1 MKWHFLTA
9 AQCFVHAVVIYRRG
23 LHEGQRDQF
32 VDAPNGLT
40 AELPADGWQEQ
51 AVLCGEED
59 ANPGETVPLRSKRGR
74 KGKEWQSCE
83 VIDAEKEK
91 SLRIC
96 ALDWLA
102 KKAIIHDKLLL
113 GSVGFRARFWSIF
126 HFPVFETESFFL
138 SCQRSSSSRDTKQWR
153 FSWRKRTARMEVEMT
168 GDHNEK
174 PMKKIKRVHAKK
186 YGQNATASR
195 ALMQMER
202 DGAPQD
208 HRPASWQLKNFRRTD
223 PKTTACLLA
232 DSLGSLRSFAQS
244 PPENVVIDES
254 SVLLTEDDAT
264 QEDFIENLF
273 DSVSEPA
280 YEALRQWEA
289 DQLNLALQRSL
300 EENEEHKREVEASN
314 RLIDGRLR
322 RAAKRTLSVLGYG
335 NCQFSA
341 VIESAKL
348 AMSVGQLRS
357 EVVKGGSGQEQL
369 PLLDSMTEADRAEL
383 EPAVQEEERTL
394 ELEPA
399 NHQEAERASEA
410 DRASEAESA
419 EQEAERASQPEPAE
433 QEAERAS
440 DAESAEPEAER
451 ASEAESVEQEV
462 QQPASTDPETALQAE
477 PAEQEDF
484 ARTQQTGSV
493 STFQIFVGGE
503 LLITAD
509 ASEAERASE
518 SGPSEQE
525 ADGTLEPQP
534 DDQEAERA
542 SESVPAN
549 QEVEEAALTLPEAA
563 IESLEV
569 EAAPADQEE
578 RVVAAPDDALQAE
591 RSESEPGQEAERAG
605 DFEPADQEVS
615 EPGQS
620 ESSADMAALDMHLS
634 ASASGGFNLGP
645 SALEAW
651 QGNLRDRIDQCVE
664 NDLSSPEAQGRPQA
678 LTSFAA
684 EDDDDLSDC
693 FPPAVEESPAEL
705 QAEGAAAEK
714 VTVALSPVPV
724 FLGAEAARSQEG
736 MPSEWTGSEG
746 ELSKASSSCADDPQR
761 WEVEAVNAIEMPESN
776 VVEDEGRA
784 EAAEASKAEE
794 STTAL
799 DARIDEGA
807 DERRDEADKASE
819 TSEPLENIEMDPT
832 KLRGAWR
839 GESVSPERRTN
850 SEALWHILRTKPL
863 RPPKSEDNYDMSS
876 AGDPDM
882 TEEERAQH
890 ELDLEDRRV
899 TKQSPRWCENYLEL
913 VHQQKDWDPDTVFGE
928 VPPCDL
934 DSVFPDA
941 LYMEL
946 NLQRTYKKR
955 RGSSAN
961 WKKDQL
967 KPDEMANYKRKLGLK
982 KAFVP
987 ETDASL
993 LMEQGE
999 MRRLNKTATDKPSK
1013 SRKSKNKRQGEVP
1026 AICQFE

>member
-1 MKWHFLTA
+1 GNA
-9 AQCFVHAVVIYRRG
+9 AQTPPR
-23 LHEGQRDQF
+23 
-32 VDAPNGLT
+32 
-40 AELPADGWQEQ
+40 LPIKERLASTPEI
-51 AVLCGEED
+51 LC
-59 ANPGETVPLRSKRGR
+59 
-74 KGKEWQSCE
+74 
-83 VIDAEKEK
+83 
-91 SLRIC
+91 
-96 ALDWLA
+96 
-102 KKAIIHDKLLL
+102 
-113 GSVGFRARFWSIF
+113 
-126 HFPVFETESFFL
+126 
-138 SCQRSSSSRDTKQWR
+138 SSRKSVDVKTRVQELEEATKDR
-153 FSWRKRTARMEVEMT
+153 PCPRPPVLGRT
-168 GDHNEK
+168 
-174 PMKKIKRVHAKK
+174 
-186 YGQNATASR
+186 
-195 ALMQMER
+195 
-202 DGAPQD
+202 
-208 HRPASWQLKNFRRTD
+208 
-223 PKTTACLLA
+223 
-232 DSLGSLRSFAQS
+232 SLGQKVPTPRHGPHAQEIVS
-244 PPENVVIDES
+244 PPAPKAPVRKAPPPPPKHVPEAIFPSFKAKATPES
-254 SVLLTEDDAT
+254 SQADDA
-264 QEDFIENLF
+264 
-273 DSVSEPA
+273 VGSE
-280 YEALRQWEA
+280 
-289 DQLNLALQRSL
+289 
-300 EENEEHKREVEASN
+300 
-314 RLIDGRLR
+314 
-322 RAAKRTLSVLGYG
+322 
-335 NCQFSA
+335 
-341 VIESAKL
+341 
-348 AMSVGQLRS
+348 
-357 EVVKGGSGQEQL
+357 EQL
-369 PLLDSMTEADRAEL
+369 PLLDSMTEASQLGFATAVVEVEAPAFLAAGESLQDRHIQEADRAEL

-410 DRASEAESA
+410 DRASEAESAEQEAERALEAEPAEQEAERASEPEPAEQEAERASEPESAEQEAERASQPEPAEQEAERASEADPAEQEAQTRNLGLLSQAERASEAEPA

-620 ESSADMAALDMHLS
+620 ESSADM
-634 ASASGGFNLGP
+634 
-645 SALEAW
+645 AW

-999 MRRLNKTATDKPSK
+999 MRASA
-1013 SRKSKNKRQGEVP
+1013 SASAAAE
-1026 AICQFE
+1026 

>member
-1 MKWHFLTA
+1 GNA
-9 AQCFVHAVVIYRRG
+9 AQTPPR
-23 LHEGQRDQF
+23 
-32 VDAPNGLT
+32 
-40 AELPADGWQEQ
+40 LPIKERLASTPEI
-51 AVLCGEED
+51 LC
-59 ANPGETVPLRSKRGR
+59 
-74 KGKEWQSCE
+74 
-83 VIDAEKEK
+83 
-91 SLRIC
+91 
-96 ALDWLA
+96 
-102 KKAIIHDKLLL
+102 
-113 GSVGFRARFWSIF
+113 
-126 HFPVFETESFFL
+126 
-138 SCQRSSSSRDTKQWR
+138 SSRKSVDVKTRVQELEEATKDR
-153 FSWRKRTARMEVEMT
+153 PCPRPPVLGRT
-168 GDHNEK
+168 
-174 PMKKIKRVHAKK
+174 
-186 YGQNATASR
+186 
-195 ALMQMER
+195 
-202 DGAPQD
+202 
-208 HRPASWQLKNFRRTD
+208 
-223 PKTTACLLA
+223 
-232 DSLGSLRSFAQS
+232 SLGQKVPTPRHGPHAQEIVS
-244 PPENVVIDES
+244 PPAPKAPVRKAPPPPPKHVPEAIFPSFKAKATPES
-254 SVLLTEDDAT
+254 SQADDA
-264 QEDFIENLF
+264 
-273 DSVSEPA
+273 VGSE
-280 YEALRQWEA
+280 
-289 DQLNLALQRSL
+289 
-300 EENEEHKREVEASN
+300 
-314 RLIDGRLR
+314 
-322 RAAKRTLSVLGYG
+322 
-335 NCQFSA
+335 
-341 VIESAKL
+341 
-348 AMSVGQLRS
+348 
-357 EVVKGGSGQEQL
+357 EQL
-369 PLLDSMTEADRAEL
+369 PLLDSMTEASQLGFATAVVEADRAEL

-410 DRASEAESA
+410 EPAEQEADRASEAESAEQEAERALEAEPAEQEAERASEPEPAEQEAQAERASEAEPA

-620 ESSADMAALDMHLS
+620 ESSADM
-634 ASASGGFNLGP
+634 
-645 SALEAW
+645 AW

-999 MRRLNKTATDKPSK
+999 MRASA
-1013 SRKSKNKRQGEVP
+1013 SASAAAE
-1026 AICQFE
+1026 

>member
-1 MKWHFLTA
+1 
-9 AQCFVHAVVIYRRG
+9 
-23 LHEGQRDQF
+23 
-32 VDAPNGLT
+32 
-40 AELPADGWQEQ
+40 AE
-51 AVLCGEED
+51 
-59 ANPGETVPLRSKRGR
+59 
-74 KGKEWQSCE
+74 
-83 VIDAEKEK
+83 
-91 SLRIC
+91 
-96 ALDWLA
+96 
-102 KKAIIHDKLLL
+102 
-113 GSVGFRARFWSIF
+113 RASQ
-126 HFPVFETESFFL
+126 P
-138 SCQRSSSSRDTKQWR
+138 
-153 FSWRKRTARMEVEMT
+153 
-168 GDHNEK
+168 
-174 PMKKIKRVHAKK
+174 
-186 YGQNATASR
+186 
-195 ALMQMER
+195 ER
-202 DGAPQD
+202 
-208 HRPASWQLKNFRRTD
+208 
-223 PKTTACLLA
+223 
-232 DSLGSLRSFAQS
+232 
-244 PPENVVIDES
+244 E
-254 SVLLTEDDAT
+254 
-264 QEDFIENLF
+264 
-273 DSVSEPA
+273 
-280 YEALRQWEA
+280 
-289 DQLNLALQRSL
+289 
-300 EENEEHKREVEASN
+300 
-314 RLIDGRLR
+314 
-322 RAAKRTLSVLGYG
+322 
-335 NCQFSA
+335 
-341 VIESAKL
+341 
-348 AMSVGQLRS
+348 
-357 EVVKGGSGQEQL
+357 
-369 PLLDSMTEADRAEL
+369 
-383 EPAVQEEERTL
+383 
-394 ELEPA
+394 
-399 NHQEAERASEA
+399 QEAERASQPEPAEQEA
-410 DRASEAESA
+410 QTRSAERASEAEPAEQEVARALEAEPA

-620 ESSADMAALDMHLS
+620 ESSADM
-634 ASASGGFNLGP
+634 
-645 SALEAW
+645 AW

-999 MRRLNKTATDKPSK
+999 MRASA
-1013 SRKSKNKRQGEVP
+1013 SASAAAE
-1026 AICQFE
+1026 

>member
-1 MKWHFLTA
+1 GNA
-9 AQCFVHAVVIYRRG
+9 AQTPPR
-23 LHEGQRDQF
+23 
-32 VDAPNGLT
+32 
-40 AELPADGWQEQ
+40 LPIKERLASTPEI
-51 AVLCGEED
+51 LC
-59 ANPGETVPLRSKRGR
+59 
-74 KGKEWQSCE
+74 
-83 VIDAEKEK
+83 
-91 SLRIC
+91 
-96 ALDWLA
+96 
-102 KKAIIHDKLLL
+102 
-113 GSVGFRARFWSIF
+113 
-126 HFPVFETESFFL
+126 
-138 SCQRSSSSRDTKQWR
+138 SSRKSVDVKTRVQELEEATKDR
-153 FSWRKRTARMEVEMT
+153 PCPRPPVLGRT
-168 GDHNEK
+168 
-174 PMKKIKRVHAKK
+174 
-186 YGQNATASR
+186 
-195 ALMQMER
+195 
-202 DGAPQD
+202 
-208 HRPASWQLKNFRRTD
+208 
-223 PKTTACLLA
+223 
-232 DSLGSLRSFAQS
+232 SLGQKVPTPRHGPHAQEIVS
-244 PPENVVIDES
+244 PPAPKAPVRKAPPPPPKHVPEAIFPSFKAKATPES
-254 SVLLTEDDAT
+254 SQADDA
-264 QEDFIENLF
+264 
-273 DSVSEPA
+273 VGSE
-280 YEALRQWEA
+280 
-289 DQLNLALQRSL
+289 
-300 EENEEHKREVEASN
+300 
-314 RLIDGRLR
+314 
-322 RAAKRTLSVLGYG
+322 
-335 NCQFSA
+335 
-341 VIESAKL
+341 
-348 AMSVGQLRS
+348 
-357 EVVKGGSGQEQL
+357 EQL
-369 PLLDSMTEADRAEL
+369 PLLDSMTEASQLGFATAVVEADRAEL

-410 DRASEAESA
+410 EPAEQEADRASEAESAEQEAERALEAEPAEQEAERASEAEPA

-620 ESSADMAALDMHLS
+620 ESSADM
-634 ASASGGFNLGP
+634 
-645 SALEAW
+645 AW

-999 MRRLNKTATDKPSK
+999 MRASA
-1013 SRKSKNKRQGEVP
+1013 SASAAAE
-1026 AICQFE
+1026 

>member
-1 MKWHFLTA
+1 GNA
-9 AQCFVHAVVIYRRG
+9 AQTPPR
-23 LHEGQRDQF
+23 
-32 VDAPNGLT
+32 
-40 AELPADGWQEQ
+40 LPIKERLASTPEI
-51 AVLCGEED
+51 LC
-59 ANPGETVPLRSKRGR
+59 
-74 KGKEWQSCE
+74 
-83 VIDAEKEK
+83 
-91 SLRIC
+91 
-96 ALDWLA
+96 
-102 KKAIIHDKLLL
+102 
-113 GSVGFRARFWSIF
+113 
-126 HFPVFETESFFL
+126 
-138 SCQRSSSSRDTKQWR
+138 SSRKSVDVKTRVQELEEATKDR
-153 FSWRKRTARMEVEMT
+153 PCPRPPVLGRT
-168 GDHNEK
+168 
-174 PMKKIKRVHAKK
+174 
-186 YGQNATASR
+186 
-195 ALMQMER
+195 
-202 DGAPQD
+202 
-208 HRPASWQLKNFRRTD
+208 
-223 PKTTACLLA
+223 
-232 DSLGSLRSFAQS
+232 SLGQKVPTPRHGPHAQEIVS
-244 PPENVVIDES
+244 PPAPKAPVRKAPPPPPKHVPEAIFPSFKAKATPES
-254 SVLLTEDDAT
+254 SQADDA
-264 QEDFIENLF
+264 
-273 DSVSEPA
+273 VGSE
-280 YEALRQWEA
+280 
-289 DQLNLALQRSL
+289 
-300 EENEEHKREVEASN
+300 
-314 RLIDGRLR
+314 
-322 RAAKRTLSVLGYG
+322 
-335 NCQFSA
+335 
-341 VIESAKL
+341 
-348 AMSVGQLRS
+348 
-357 EVVKGGSGQEQL
+357 EQL
-369 PLLDSMTEADRAEL
+369 PLLDSMTEASQLGFATAVVEADRAEL

-410 DRASEAESA
+410 EPAEQEADRASEAESAEQEAERALEAEPAEQEAERASEPEPAEQEAQAERASEADPAEQEAEPA

-620 ESSADMAALDMHLS
+620 ESSADM
-634 ASASGGFNLGP
+634 
-645 SALEAW
+645 AW

-999 MRRLNKTATDKPSK
+999 MRASA
-1013 SRKSKNKRQGEVP
+1013 SASAAAE
-1026 AICQFE
+1026 